1 MEKQKLLKSLK
12 RRLSGMLCLMALL
25 AIGQSA
31 LATDYY
37 LRGDFNGWGA
47 TKLTKDADGWYKSGF
62 YGVNY
67 NETKRFKITET
78 TDWTG
83 TEHWEWE
90 SSPNKGKDGCTTGKQ
105 TSGDTGITIKNT
117 NNNGYIQIWYSDQ
130 SGKCAYMYTKYSLA
144 GNTLFGSDWAADN
157 TSAVLSWD
165 GTYYTKTYGSQ
176 NSGTNIEFKVI
187 RGRSWDDASFGYS
200 QYKSS
205 SPTNLN
211 GCGSVSNNSG
221 NVKLSLS
228 KKVKSITFKWTAE
241 SSIYII
247 LEPDCT
253 PPSITSQP
261 STTDA
266 TYCKDASATELSVT
280 ASGTATLS
288 YQWKQCST
296 SGGTYTDISGA
307 TSSSY
312 TPSTATAGKTYY
324 KCYVSNSCGS
334 DTSDASG
341 AITVKAKPNAFA
353 VSGTATICTGN
364 NTNVTL
370 AGSQTGYTYKLYK
383 NSSATSTTTAGTG
396 SALNFSV
403 SEAGTYTVKGYVT
416 GIETCSTDMTNSAS
430 VTSIGATI
438 TNVTPAE
445 AHPYE
450 IVTLTASKSATWSIT
465 GKPSGVADDEYYPV
479 SGNTGTTF
487 SFKGAKGTSGNYT
500 VRASADNCNTDTT
513 ISIVN
518 DPNKCN

>member
-1 MEKQKLLKSLK
+1 
-12 RRLSGMLCLMALL
+12 MLCLMALL

-47 TKLTKDADGWYKSGF
+47 TKLTKDADGWYKSDF
-62 YGVNY
+62 YGVNN
-67 NETKRFKITET
+67 NETKRFKITESSSSWNPEY
-78 TDWTG
+78 WT
-83 TEHWEWE
+83 WED
-90 SSPNKGKDGCTTGKQ
+90 SPKKGVDGCTTGRQ

-117 NNNGYIQIWYSDQ
+117 SNNGYIQIWFSDV
-130 SGKCAYMYTKYSLA
+130 SKKCAYMYTKYSLA

-187 RGRSWDDASFGYS
+187 RGRSWDDGSFGYD

-241 SSIYII
+241 TSIYII

-253 PPSITSQP
+253 TPSISSHP
-261 STTDA
+261 STSDA
-266 TYCKDASATELSVT
+266 TYCQNASPTALSVT
-280 ASGTATLS
+280 ASGTVDS
-288 YQWKQCST
+288 YQWYSYTNAACT
-296 SGGTYTDISGA
+296 SGETKITGA
-307 TSSSY
+307 TNSSY
-312 TPSTATAGKTYY
+312 EPSTATVGTLYY
-324 KCYVSNSCGS
+324 KCKVTGCNTTKTSN
-334 DTSDASG
+334 ASG
-341 AITVKAKPNAFA
+341 AITVKAKPTAYA
-353 VSGTATICTGN
+353 VSGTASICTGN
-364 NTNVTL
+364 STNVTL
-370 AGSQTGYTYKLYK
+370 ANSQTGYTYKLYK
-383 NSSATSTTTAGTG
+383 NSSATSTTKAGTG

-403 SEAGTYTVKGYVT
+403 SKAGTYTVKGYVT

-438 TNVTPAE
+438 TNITPAE

-465 GKPSGVADDEYYPV
+465 APSGVANDEYYPV
-479 SGNTGTTF
+479 SGNTGETF
-487 SFKGAKGTSGNYT
+487 SFKGAKGTNGNYT
-500 VRASADNCNTDTT
+500 VRASADDCNTDTP
-513 ISIVN
+513 ISIAD